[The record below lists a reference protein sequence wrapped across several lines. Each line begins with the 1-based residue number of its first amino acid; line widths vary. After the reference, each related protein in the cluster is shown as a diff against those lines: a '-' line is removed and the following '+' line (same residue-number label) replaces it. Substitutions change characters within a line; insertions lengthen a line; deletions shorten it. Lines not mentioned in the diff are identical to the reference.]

1 MTSVLK
7 DKSDQT
13 FTVLIVQKMATFFSM
28 SFARNIRAFQ
38 FACHELQ
45 PEVTDFISLVV
56 QTPLI
61 PISSIA
67 AISFDDCSYQ
77 EQYSPRRM

>member
-7 DKSDQT
+7 DQSDQT
-13 FTVLIVQKMATFFSM
+13 FTVLIVQKMASFFSL

-45 PEVTDFISLVV
+45 PEVTDIIALEV

-61 PISSIA
+61 PISSNA
-67 AISFDDCSYQ
+67 AISFEDTSFYY
-77 EQYSPRRM
+77 EQ